1 MELDEEVKKYFKEL
15 LECPVCFETIDS
27 VPIYQ
32 CRNGHVVCK
41 DCHPKLETCP
51 ICRELSDGP
60 IRSLK
65 LEDMGETF
73 QLSFSGAIKKLTS
86 ESIQIDKVEPETP
99 NVCLDTNQETRH
111 TTVEL
116 NIVEDN
122 ENVTSE
128 LGLCQ
133 WIAYLINTIFACLF
147 VFLIIGAGLFV
158 NGVILYLSGY
168 LITQGTTDS
177 VFCGCILAAFL
188 ALFCY
193 SICRVGQQVVAS

>member
-1 MELDEEVKKYFKEL
+1 MDLDKEDFKDL

-51 ICRELSDGP
+51 ICRELRDGP
-60 IRSLK
+60 IRNLK
-65 LEDMGETF
+65 LEDMVEKL
-73 QLSFSGAIKKLTS
+73 QLSISEATKKLSS
-86 ESIQIDKVEPETP
+86 ESIQIDAIEPETP
-99 NVCLDTNQETRH
+99 NIWLDTIQENRQA
-111 TTVEL
+111 TVEL
-116 NIVEDN
+116 NIVVDN

-128 LGLCQ
+128 LGSCQ

-193 SICRVGQQVVAS
+193 SICRVGQQVVAN